1 MQYTIQMC
9 GIIGIKGAKSL
20 DLMQQNLQTLQ
31 HRGPDSQGILDLG
44 YELIF
49 GATRLAMTDPH
60 ERSNQPMVDLESGN
74 AIVFNGEVYNFKTI
88 KQNLKNYGIRF
99 ETESDTE
106 VILKAIT
113 LLGPDVI
120 SSFEGMFAFGFYD
133 KCTNNLIIA
142 RDYLGKKPLYYYLG
156 ENKFIFSSS
165 SKLIHSMTNGLR
177 LNYKSLNTFLKLGF
191 TIDPNSMYE
200 GIVSVIPG
208 QIITIDLN
216 NLRIQNLDTY
226 LPKVIIDPNTTN
238 LKEEI
243 ESALIDRV
251 SGHSKFAISLSG
263 GVDSSLLAI
272 LSSKLGLNATA
283 YTLNFPHAD
292 KERYKEDAH
301 NAKKIATSLG
311 MEIQTVD
318 FPGAEKI
325 PYILDEYVMAMDE
338 PNSNPTGLSMM
349 SLYSQ
354 ISENGHRVVLTGDGS
369 DEVFGGYKRY
379 EITDRFRNFPQ
390 LNLRLLKHNAINKKL
405 RFLYSAKVESVL
417 GRADSL
423 ESWQYW
429 HQIADMNSIKEL
441 FPGMLDFEF
450 SILGDELSKTLNEN
464 SKVATLMFRDLRT
477 WLSME
482 SNQKLDRVSMWHS
495 IEARSPF
502 QSERVV
508 ATGYKYMKKYDF
520 RKVHKE
526 LLFEAFPQL
535 NSLSLNK
542 SKLGFISPLGHWLRS
557 NSEMVNSSLQ
567 SLSKNFDLNMHEID
581 KLRNAPQQGN
591 YVKFRM
597 LWTLIVLERWL
608 TLNNH

>member
-1 MQYTIQMC
+1 MC
-9 GIIGIKGAKSL
+9 GIIGIKGENSL
-20 DLMQQNLQTLQ
+20 NLMQQNLQTLQ

-60 ERSNQPMVDLESGN
+60 ERSNQPMVDIESGN

-88 KQNLKNYGIRF
+88 KQNLKNSGIRF

-120 SSFEGMFAFGFYD
+120 SSFEGMFAFGFYE
-133 KCTNNLIIA
+133 KCSNNLIIA

-165 SKLIHSMTNGLR
+165 SKLIHSMTNGLK

-216 NLRIQNLDTY
+216 NLSIQNSDTY
-226 LPKVIIDPNTTN
+226 LPKVISDPNTTS
-238 LKEEI
+238 LVEEI
-243 ESALIDRV
+243 ESAFIDRV

-292 KERYKEDAH
+292 KERYNEDAR
-301 NAKKIATSLG
+301 NARKIATSLG

-354 ISENGHRVVLTGDGS
+354 ISKNGHRVVLTGDGS

-390 LNLRLLKHNAINKKL
+390 LNLRLLKHNVINENL

-441 FPGMLDFEF
+441 FPDMLDFKF
-450 SILGDELSKTLNEN
+450 SILGDELAKILNEN

-482 SNQKLDRVSMWHS
+482 SNQKLDRISMWHS

-508 ATGYKYMKKYDF
+508 AIGYKYMKWYNF

-542 SKLGFISPLGHWLRS
+542 SKLGFISPVGHWLRS
-557 NSEMVNSSLQ
+557 NSEMVNSSLR
-567 SLSKNFDLNMHEID
+567 SLSKNFDLSMHELD

-591 YVKFRM
+591 YVKFKM

-608 TLNNH
+608 TLNNY

>member
-1 MQYTIQMC
+1 MQMC
-9 GIIGIKGAKSL
+9 GIIGIKGEKSF
-20 DLMQQNLQTLQ
+20 DLMQQNLRRLQ
-31 HRGPDSQGILDLG
+31 HRGPDSQGIVDLG
-44 YELIF
+44 YQLIF
-49 GATRLAMTDPH
+49 GATRLALTDPH
-60 ERSNQPMVDLESGN
+60 ERSNQPMVDTESGN
-74 AIVFNGEVYNFKTI
+74 AIIFNGEVYNFKI
-88 KQNLKNYGIRF
+88 IRQNLKNNGIRF

-113 LLGPDVI
+113 FLGPDVI
-120 SSFEGMFAFGFYD
+120 SSFEGMFAFGFYE

-165 SKLIHSMTNGLR
+165 SKLIHHITNELK

-191 TIDPNSMYE
+191 TIDPNSMHE

-216 NLRIQNLDTY
+216 NLKIQNSNTY
-226 LPKVIIDPNTTN
+226 LPKIFIDPNTTS
-238 LKEEI
+238 LAEEI

-251 SGHSKFAISLSG
+251 SGHNKFAISLSG

-283 YTLNFPHAD
+283 YTLNFPHTD
-292 KERYKEDAH
+292 KERYNEDAH

-311 MEIQTVD
+311 LEIQTVD
-318 FPGAEKI
+318 FPRAEMI
-325 PYILDEYVMAMDE
+325 PSILDEYVMAMDE

-349 SLYSQ
+349 SLYSK
-354 ISENGHRVVLTGDGS
+354 ISEDGHRVVLTGDGS
-369 DEVFGGYKRY
+369 DEVFGGYERY
-379 EITDRFRNFPQ
+379 EITNRFRNFPQ
-390 LNLRLLKHNAINKKL
+390 LNLRLLKHNAINKNL
-405 RFLYSAKVESVL
+405 HFLYSAKAEIIF

-423 ESWQYW
+423 ESWQFW
-429 HQIADMNSIKEL
+429 HQIADMNWIKEL
-441 FPGMLDFEF
+441 FPNILNFEF
-450 SILGDELSKTLNEN
+450 SILGDELSKTLNER
-464 SKVATLMFRDLRT
+464 SKVARLMFRDLRT

-482 SNQKLDRVSMWHS
+482 SNQKLDRVSMWYS
-495 IEARSPF
+495 TEARSPF

-508 ATGYKYMKKYDF
+508 AVGYKKMKKYNF

-526 LLFEAFPQL
+526 LLFEAYPQL

-542 SKLGFISPLGHWLRS
+542 SKLGFISPLGHWLRL
-557 NSEMVNSSLQ
+557 NPEMVNSSLQ
-567 SLSKNFDLNMHEID
+567 SLNKNFDLSMNELD

-591 YVKFRM
+591 YVKFKM